1 MFRSIA
7 ICHLTLYTDK
17 QKGNNDDGLNPRHLL
32 KFMHLFHACVPMS
45 LTHSSH
51 LCPVL
56 RRRRIHANKH
66 PFATNKEKR
75 RTPKVKGKKQEEE
88 IKKEVTTKEMRGGE
102 E

>member
-56 RRRRIHANKH
+56 RRRRIHNKH

-75 RTPKVKGKKQEEE
+75 RTPKVKAKRQEK
-88 IKKEVTTKEMRGGE
+88 KKEVTTKEMRGGE